1 MSTPARLFALVS
13 SVLTMLVVAPAA
25 AMADTPITWE
35 QEEGLGWLGYSVL
48 LVGIPVGL
56 IVVIWVL
63 TSLLSRN
70 NYVPPAPGN
79 EVHVSTGDVDHH

>member
-1 MSTPARLFALVS
+1 MSTPARLLALATT
-13 SVLTMLVVAPAA
+13 VLTMIVIAPAA
-25 AMADTPITWE
+25 AMADAPLSWE
-35 QEEGLGWLGYSVL
+35 TEEGLSWLGYTTL

-70 NYVPPAPGN
+70 NYVPPEPGT
-79 EVHVSTGDVDHH
+79 ELTTSSSSVDHH